1 MQLAGQKTSVEHINA
16 QIQATGEPRPVFVD
30 SGQVVSALANILA
43 NAVEAYSDAM
53 GPVKIVVDPGQLAA
67 HVQVSDLG
75 CGVDAQTLVKATH
88 PFFSAKPAGRQRG
101 MGLAYAAR
109 LIHLNGGT
117 LTLASE
123 PEKGTTVTVTLPYE

>member
-1 MQLAGQKTSVEHINA
+1 M
-16 QIQATGEPRPVFVD
+16 
-30 SGQVVSALANILA
+30 
-43 NAVEAYSDAM
+43 DAE
-53 GPVKIVVDPGQLAA
+53 
-67 HVQVSDLG
+67 
-75 CGVDAQTLVKATH
+75 TLSQKATH

-109 LIHLNGGT
+109 LIQLNQGT

>member
-1 MQLAGQKTSVEHINA
+1 MLGDHRGQHLRRLHEH
-16 QIQATGEPRPVFVD
+16 PRLKSPRGTF
-30 SGQVVSALANILA
+30 
-43 NAVEAYSDAM
+43 AYS
-53 GPVKIVVDPGQLAA
+53 LAA
-67 HVQVSDLG
+67 HVQISDLG
-75 CGVDAQTLVKATH
+75 CGLDAKTLKKATH

-101 MGLAYAAR
+101 MGLADAAR